1 MPPPLLDGFLADDA
15 PQPLTSHAG
24 AKLEGRPMPTRESIK
39 WKGAGDADVQGWLVK
54 PPDFD
59 ASTPLATPDTE
70 LANGLQNVAINGPQ
84 TSQSDGD
91 RPADLNGIW
100 FDTMA
105 EMTDYVMKRWRQDF
119 VTVDIWREED
129 LEVVAKRPFFL
140 LVSVDAPIRI
150 RWKRFIDRYQDP
162 FLSLSC
168 SLYPLS
174 TLFHSFLAY

>member
-1 MPPPLLDGFLADDA
+1 MFIGIAGPICSGKRTVADFLIQTHSFTRLRLRPSSPLSD
-15 PQPLTSHAG
+15 S
-24 AKLEGRPMPTRESIK
+24 
-39 WKGAGDADVQGWLVK
+39 
-54 PPDFD
+54 PDFD

-70 LANGLQNVAINGPQ
+70 LANGLQNVAINGQQ

-105 EMTDYVMKRWRQDF
+105 EMTDYVTKRWRQDF

-150 RWKRFIDRYQDP
+150 RWKRFIDRYQDR

-168 SLYPLS
+168 SL
-174 TLFHSFLAY
+174 